1 MKQDR
6 RSIRLKGYDYSQ
18 AGAYFVTV
26 CAQDRTR
33 LFGNILDGE
42 MRLNDF
48 GGMVADSW
56 EWLERQYE
64 YVKLDEW
71 MIMPNHI
78 HGIIVISD
86 DGRGGSRTA
95 PTGKRKPIGRLIGAF
110 KTVSTKRINELRGT
124 SGTTV
129 WQRNY
134 FERVIRNDN
143 EMHHLREYIVN
154 NPAQWDLDRE
164 NPGNPSA
171 GKYESEIA
179 GMLAEVGL

>member
-26 CAQDRTR
+26 CAHNREC
-33 LFGNILDGE
+33 LFGDVLDGH
-42 MRLNDF
+42 MRLNDA
-48 GGMVADSW
+48 GQSVQAAWDALPHYYPHVA
-56 EWLERQYE
+56 
-64 YVKLDEW
+64 LDAGVV
-71 MIMPNHI
+71 MPNHV
-78 HGIIVISD
+78 HGIIILV
-86 DGRGGSRTA
+86 GAGLKPA
-95 PTGKRKPIGRLIGAF
+95 PTGIRHGLSEIVRAL
-110 KTVSTKRINELRGT
+110 KTFSSRRINELRGT
-124 SGTTV
+124 SGATV

-171 GKYESEIA
+171 GKYETEIA
-179 GMLAEVGL
+179 DMPAE

>member
-18 AGAYFVTV
+18 AGVYFVTV
-26 CAQDRTR
+26 CTR
-33 LFGNILDGE
+33 NRKCLFGEVVDGE
-42 MRLNDF
+42 MRLNNC

-56 EWLERQYE
+56 EWLMRQYD

-71 MIMPNHI
+71 MIMPNHM

-95 PTGKRKPIGRLIGAF
+95 PTEKRKPVGRLIGAF
-110 KTVSTKRINELRGT
+110 KTVSNKRINELRGT
-124 SGTTV
+124 SGATV

-164 NPGNPSA
+164 NPDNPNL
-171 GKYESEIA
+171 GKYESEKSRA
-179 GMLAEVGL
+179 ATRDY